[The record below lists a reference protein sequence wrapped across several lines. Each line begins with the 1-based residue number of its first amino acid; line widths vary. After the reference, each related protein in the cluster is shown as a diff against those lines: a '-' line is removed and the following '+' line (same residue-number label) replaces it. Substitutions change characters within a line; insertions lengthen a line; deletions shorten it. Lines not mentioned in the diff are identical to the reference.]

1 MSRIQFPNKTR
12 LGLLS
17 IALVGGINLASSA
30 FAVEAL
36 PQGYQLAAAE
46 KAGEGKCGEG
56 KCGASGAKAKAT
68 EAEGKCGEGK
78 CGASGAKAKATQA
91 EGKCGEGKCGAS
103 GAKATQAEGKCG
115 EGKCGDASF
124 ARTDTDHDGR
134 VSRAELLAVAPKA
147 GAEFDAIDANHDGY
161 LSEAE
166 VYQFRKHQFD
176 ANGNPFPTDL
186 YSKLSQAKN

>member
-12 LGLLS
+12 LGLLG

-30 FAVEAL
+30 LAVEAL

-56 KCGASGAKAKAT
+56 KCGASGAKAKVT
-68 EAEGKCGEGK
+68 QAEGKCGEGK

-91 EGKCGEGKCGAS
+91 EGKCGEGKCG
-103 GAKATQAEGKCG
+103 
-115 EGKCGDASF
+115 DASF
-124 ARTDTDHDGR
+124 ARTDADHDGR
-134 VSRAELLAVAPKA
+134 VSRAELLAVAPGA

>member
-1 MSRIQFPNKTR
+1 MTR
-12 LGLLS
+12 LSKSQLGL
-17 IALVGGINLASSA
+17 IAVALAGGLNMASSA

-36 PQGYQLAAAE
+36 PQGYQLASAA

-56 KCGASGAKAKAT
+56 KCGAAKQTKASQT
-68 EAEGKCGEGK
+68 EGKCGEGK
-78 CGASGAKAKATQA
+78 CGADGAQAKAN
-91 EGKCGEGKCGAS
+91 G
-103 GAKATQAEGKCG
+103 AEGKCG

-147 GAEFDAIDANHDGY
+147 NAEFDAIDANHDGY

-166 VYQFRKHQFD
+166 VYQFRKNQFD
-176 ANGNPFPTDL
+176 ANGKPFPADL
-186 YSKLSQAKN
+186 YSKLSQARN

>member
-1 MSRIQFPNKTR
+1 MTPIQRPNKTR

-17 IALVGGINLASSA
+17 IALVGGMNLAASA

-56 KCGASGAKAKAT
+56 KCGANGAK
-68 EAEGKCGEGK
+68 G
-78 CGASGAKAKATQA
+78 
-91 EGKCGEGKCGAS
+91 
-103 GAKATQAEGKCG
+103 KATQAEGKCG

-124 ARTDTDHDGR
+124 ARTDADHDGQ
-134 VSRAELLAVAPKA
+134 VSRAELLAVAPGA
-147 GAEFDAIDANHDGY
+147 NAEFDAIDANHDGY

-176 ANGNPFPTDL
+176 ANGKPFPSAL
-186 YSKLSQAKN
+186 YSKLSQARN

>member
-1 MSRIQFPNKTR
+1 MSHTPISSKARI
-12 LGLLS
+12 GLFA
-17 IALVGGINLASSA
+17 IALAGGINVTSSA

-36 PQGYQLAAAE
+36 PQGYQLAANE
-46 KAGEGKCGEG
+46 KAPEGKCGEG
-56 KCGASGAKAKAT
+56 KCGAQGKAT
-68 EAEGKCGEGK
+68 KAEGKCGEGK
-78 CGASGAKAKATQA
+78 CGGQAKAT
-91 EGKCGEGKCGAS
+91 G
-103 GAKATQAEGKCG
+103 AEGKCG

-147 GAEFDAIDANHDGY
+147 NAEFDAIDANHDGY

-176 ANGNPFPTDL
+176 ANGKPFPSDL
-186 YSKLSQAKN
+186 YSRLSQAKQ

>member
-1 MSRIQFPNKTR
+1 MSRIQRPTKTR

-17 IALVGGINLASSA
+17 LALLGGINLTPSA
-30 FAVEAL
+30 FAVEPL

-56 KCGASGAKAKAT
+56 KCGASGASAKV
-68 EAEGKCGEGK
+68 
-78 CGASGAKAKATQA
+78 
-91 EGKCGEGKCGAS
+91 
-103 GAKATQAEGKCG
+103 TQAEGKCG

-134 VSRAELLAVAPKA
+134 VSRAELLAKAPGA
-147 GAEFDAIDANHDGY
+147 NAEFDAIDANHDGY

-176 ANGNPFPTDL
+176 ANGKPFPSDL
-186 YSKLSQAKN
+186 YSKLSQARD